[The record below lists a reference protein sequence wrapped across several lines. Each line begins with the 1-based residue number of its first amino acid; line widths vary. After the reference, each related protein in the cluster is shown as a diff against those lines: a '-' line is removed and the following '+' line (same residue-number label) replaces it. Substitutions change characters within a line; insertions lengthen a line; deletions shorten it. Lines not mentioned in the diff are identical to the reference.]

1 MHYHLI
7 GICGTAMASL
17 AGMLQARGHRV
28 TGSDENVY
36 PPMSTMLESIG
47 IQLMK
52 GYQASHVGAPD
63 CVVVGNA
70 IPRGNP
76 EVEETLNRRLLYRS
90 LPEILK
96 DEFIRGRRC
105 LVVAGTHGKTT
116 TTSLAAW
123 VIDQAG
129 LNPSFLVGGVVQN
142 FGASFRVTGS
152 DYFIIEGDEYDTA
165 YFDKGP
171 KFMHYLPE
179 IAVVNNIEFDHADIY
194 KDLDAVKLAF
204 RRLMNLVPGN
214 GRLIVGW
221 DSPHVRDVVAS
232 FGRKLFTQLETFGT
246 CDDAKWQARDIS
258 VSAAQLRGPQPDSP
272 AGVGRSERAT
282 TEPAS
287 NAMTS
292 FTVFREG
299 AKWGEFTTP
308 LIGDFNIRNCLA
320 AIVAADA
327 WGVDQ
332 QTIGDALATFK
343 SVRRRCE
350 VRGEVKG
357 ITIIDDF
364 AHHPTAVRETL
375 AALRTK
381 YRDRRLIAIFEPRS
395 RTSCHATF
403 QDAYIDAFAPADYVI
418 VSRVY
423 DAQRAAEMG
432 GILDIETLI
441 DKVGAQGKPAQAI
454 TEVDEIVANLKQELR
469 PGDVVAIMSNG
480 GFGGIHE
487 KLLAVL
493 SEPPAVAGG

>member
-17 AGMLQARGHRV
+17 AGMLAARGHRV

-47 IQLMK
+47 IQIMR
-52 GYQASHVGAPD
+52 GYAVVNLTPAPD

-76 EVEETLNRRLLYRS
+76 EVEETLKRRLAYRS
-90 LPEILK
+90 LPEVLK
-96 DEFIRGRRC
+96 EEFIRGRRS
-105 LVVAGTHGKTT
+105 LVIAGTHGKTT

-142 FGASFRVTGS
+142 FGVSFRVTDS

-179 IAVVNNIEFDHADIY
+179 IAAVNNIEFDHADIY
-194 KDLDAVKLAF
+194 QDLDAVKLAF
-204 RRLMNLVPGN
+204 RRLMNLVPAN
-214 GRLIVGW
+214 GKLIVGW
-221 DSPHVRDVVAS
+221 DSPPVREVVAS
-232 FGRKLFTQLETFGT
+232 FGQKLFTQLETFGT
-246 CDDAKWQARDIS
+246 CDDAKWQARDIDYS
-258 VSAAQLRGPQPDSP
+258 DGLTRFNVYRDG
-272 AGVGRSERAT
+272 SEWAT
-282 TEPAS
+282 FS
-287 NAMTS
+287 
-292 FTVFREG
+292 
-299 AKWGEFTTP
+299 TP
-308 LIGDFNIRNCLA
+308 LIGEFNVRNCLA
-320 AIVAADA
+320 VMVAADA
-327 WGVDQ
+327 WGIER
-332 QTIGDALATFK
+332 QTITEALASFK

-350 VRGEVKG
+350 VRGEVNG
-357 ITIIDDF
+357 ITVIDDF

-375 AALRTK
+375 AALKVK
-381 YRDRRLIAIFEPRS
+381 YKDRRLVAVFEPRS
-395 RTSCHATF
+395 RTSAHATF
-403 QDAYIDAFAPADYVI
+403 QQRYIDAFAPADYVI

-432 GILDIETLI
+432 GVLDIEKLI
-441 DKVGAQGKPAQAI
+441 EDIAAQKKPAHAI
-454 TEVDEIVANLKQELR
+454 TDVDEIVAALKSELR
-469 PGDVVAIMSNG
+469 SGDVVAIMSNG

-487 KLLAVL
+487 KLLAAL
-493 SEPPAVAGG
+493 RA

>member
-17 AGMLQARGHRV
+17 AGMLQARGHQV

-52 GYQASHVGAPD
+52 GYDAAHVGSPD

-76 EVEETLNRRLLYRS
+76 EVEETLNRRLVYRS
-90 LPEILK
+90 LPEVLK
-96 DEFIRGRRC
+96 DEFIRGRRS

-116 TTSLAAW
+116 ATSLAAW

-129 LNPSFLVGGVVQN
+129 LNPAFLVGGVVQN
-142 FGASFRVTGS
+142 FGVSFRVTDS

-194 KDLDAVKLAF
+194 ADLDAVKLAF

-214 GRLIVGW
+214 GKLIVGW
-221 DSPHVRDVVAS
+221 DSPPVREVVAS
-232 FGRKLFTQLETFGT
+232 FGPKLFAQLETFGT
-246 CDDAKWQARDIS
+246 CDDAKWHARDIRFADGLTHFS
-258 VSAAQLRGPQPDSP
+258 VWR
-272 AGVGRSERAT
+272 AGS
-282 TEPAS
+282 
-287 NAMTS
+287 
-292 FTVFREG
+292 
-299 AKWGEFTTP
+299 KWAEFSMP
-308 LIGDFNIRNCLA
+308 LFGDFNVRNCLA
-320 AIVAADA
+320 VIVAADA
-327 WGVDQ
+327 WGIDR
-332 QTIGDALATFK
+332 QTIADALATFK
-343 SVRRRCE
+343 SVRRRLE
-350 VRGEVKG
+350 VRGEVDG
-357 ITIIDDF
+357 ITVIDDF

-375 AALRTK
+375 AALRAK
-381 YRDRRLIAIFEPRS
+381 YSDRRLLAVFEPRS

-403 QDAYIDAFAPADYVI
+403 QDAYVDTFAPADYVI

-432 GILDIETLI
+432 GVLDIEKLI
-441 DKVGAQGKPAQAI
+441 DNIAAQNKPAFAI
-454 TEVDEIVANLKQELR
+454 TEVDEIVEKLRGELR
-469 PGDVVAIMSNG
+469 SGDVIAIMSNG

-487 KLLAVL
+487 KLLDAL
-493 SEPPAVAGG
+493 RHERMGRESF